1 MKLAGDRTQRW
12 ANIHLPRSSR
22 NCGDSRPPS
31 ARSIDADTMLVSRAA
46 RRRKAAAGWDTPLT
60 ARRPGTHAYAPGEGG
75 EEIRRVCYIMCF
87 HCIPHLQACR
97 SSACPGDFA
106 Q

>member
-1 MKLAGDRTQRW
+1 M
-12 ANIHLPRSSR
+12 
-22 NCGDSRPPS
+22 
-31 ARSIDADTMLVSRAA
+31 DAATMLRPRDA
-46 RRRKAAAGWDTPLT
+46 RRRRAAAGMGHASDGEA
-60 ARRPGTHAYAPGEGG
+60 ARTHAYAPGEGA
-75 EEIRRVCYIMCF
+75 IRRVCYIMCF